1 MSVILEI
8 REIKTQDTYSI
19 RQTVL
24 RPGRPI
30 TECHFSGDKDDGT
43 FHLGIFQNLKLI
55 GVASFMKN
63 SNPFFKSHTQF
74 QLRGMA
80 ILPDFNTKGYG
91 SLLLKE
97 GEQKIDLNHKDTM
110 LWFNARITAVDFY
123 KKHGYECIGKTFEV
137 PGVCEH
143 IVMFKDLIN

>member
-1 MSVILEI
+1 MI
-8 REIKTQDTYSI
+8 REITAEETYSI
-19 RQTVL
+19 RQPVV
-24 RPGRPI
+24 RPGRSI
-30 TECHFSGDKDDGT
+30 LDCQFSGDHDEGT
-43 FHLGIFQNLKLI
+43 FHLSILKNSNII

-63 SNPFFKSHTQF
+63 SNPFFKTHTQF

-80 ILPDFNTKGYG
+80 ILAEFKNMGYG

-97 GEQKIDLNHKDTM
+97 GEKKIDLVNKDAM

-123 KKHGYECIGKTFEV
+123 KKQGYECIGKTFEV

-143 IVMFKDLIN
+143 IVMFKDHLN

>member
-1 MSVILEI
+1 MSINLMI
-8 REIKTQDTYSI
+8 REITAEETYSI
-19 RQTVL
+19 RQPVL

-30 TECHFSGDKDDGT
+30 LECQFSGDHDEGT
-43 FHLGIFQNLKLI
+43 FHLSIFQNSNII

-63 SNPFFKSHTQF
+63 SNPFFKSHTQY

-80 ILPDFNTKGYG
+80 ILSEFKNMGYG

-97 GEQKIDLNHKDTM
+97 GEKKIDLVNKDAM

-123 KKHGYECIGKTFEV
+123 KKHGYECIGKPFEV
-137 PGVCEH
+137 HGVCEH
-143 IVMFKDLIN
+143 IVMFKDHLN